1 MSCTWY
7 WALWPV
13 KAKAWFCEDFY
24 VKHAKPILVRIYKI
38 LLEIKNGMSSTKSV
52 EGAVI
57 KTAGWDVRDVKFVDD
72 YELMLAMS
80 TKCKPAGG
88 IMFARR
94 FSSHSSKLLLGFS
107 ESHIENQ
114 PMPTVNSRMPVS
126 KKETSWMAMM
136 TIPVLTFLTQTSP
149 ANTSGENSLRESR
162 GLQKQWRSMVGRVDV
177 LFVCL
182 LRIGSITEC
191 MI

>member
-1 MSCTWY
+1 M
-7 WALWPV
+7 
-13 KAKAWFCEDFY
+13 
-24 VKHAKPILVRIYKI
+24 KHAKLRLVRIYKV

-72 YELMLAMS
+72 HDLMLAVS

-88 IMFARR
+88 IVFGRR
-94 FSSHSSKLLLGFS
+94 FSSHSSKLLLGSS

-114 PMPTVNSRMPVS
+114 PMPTVEWRMPLS
-126 KKETSWMAMM
+126 KKGTSWMAMM
-136 TIPVLTFLTQTSP
+136 TIPVLTSLAQTSP
-149 ANTSGENSLRESR
+149 ANIRGENSLRESL
-162 GLQKQWRSMVGRVDV
+162 GLQKQWGSMVGRVDG
-177 LFVCL
+177 LSVCL
-182 LRIGSITEC
+182 LRIGPITEC